1 MIDYSNYK
9 TIKQIADEI
18 GVSKQAVQ
26 QKIKKEPLA
35 TSLKELSA
43 TVDGVIHIN
52 IDGQTLIKSTFTKKE
67 TESKLPESPPAIKN
81 SLPESLP
88 TNNSALPESIAGMTK
103 DYIDNLL
110 KQIEMLTADKTVLQ
124 EQLNEEKE
132 HSRMQASDLQDKI
145 INQSDRIADLAEKL
159 AELTRNSQILLKQE
173 QDKNSLLLTEQS
185 TTASSEPGQDGMKLK
200 RPFWQFWKK

>member
-1 MIDYSNYK
+1 MK

-35 TSLKELSA
+35 TTLKELLI
-43 TVDGVIHIN
+43 TVDGVIHI
-52 IDGQTLIKSTFTKKE
+52 DVEGERLIKSAFHKKE
-67 TESKLPESPPAIKN
+67 PTSKLS
-81 SLPESLP
+81 ESLP
-88 TNNSALPESIAGMTK
+88 TNENLLPETLSEKNDVLPTSIDSITK
-103 DYIDNLL
+103 DYVDNLL
-110 KQIEMLTADKTVLQ
+110 KQIETLTADKTTLQ
-124 EQLNEEKE
+124 DQLNKEQE
-132 HSRMQASDLQDKI
+132 HSRLQAGDLQNKI

-173 QDKNSLLLTEQS
+173 QDKNALRLPDQS
-185 TTASSEPGQDGMKLK
+185 PTVSSESDVGDAKIKQ